1 MTANT
6 AAEAFALAQ
15 SEGIALGD
23 EVARAAKRTAEHI
36 VEGDDIA
43 IEIALFDRDGVLVG
57 RAPFTSA

>member
-15 SEGIALGD
+15 SDGIALGD
-23 EVARAAKRTAEHI
+23 QVARAARKTAEHV
-36 VEGDDIA
+36 VEDRNIA